1 MMEPLQGK
9 VALLTGASTP
19 LAEAI
24 AIVLASQG
32 VKLCVSGPWAER
44 VDAVV
49 AAVVGAG
56 SEAVGVAGPLETL
69 EQAEALVARA
79 GEAFGAVHLVIWI
92 TPFWNGG
99 FIHDHAVP
107 VWDRVLAGNLREPF
121 LLARAVLPVLRRQAS
136 GQIVAVGSDSSL
148 GAYARDGAYNVALH
162 GLNAL
167 MDLIR
172 VENAEQGIRV
182 HVLAPGLA
190 QTQPLDSD
198 GRPNLTTNDVADW
211 VLWALTRP
219 DHLRPIGPIVI

>member
-1 MMEPLQGK
+1 
-9 VALLTGASTP
+9 LLTGASTP

-24 AIVLASQG
+24 AVALAGQG

-44 VDAVV
+44 VEAVV
-49 AAVVGAG
+49 AAVGRAG
-56 SEAVGVAGPLETL
+56 GEAVGVTGPLETL
-69 EQAEALVARA
+69 AQAEALVARA
-79 GEAFGAVHLVIWI
+79 EAAFGAVDLVIWV

-99 FIHDHAVP
+99 FIHEHAVT

-121 LLARAVLPVLRRQAS
+121 LLARAVLPVLRRQGS

-148 GAYARDGAYNVALH
+148 GPYARDGAYNVALH

-172 VENAEQGIRV
+172 VENAEHGIRV

-190 QTQPLDSD
+190 QTQPLDAD
-198 GRPNLTTNDVADW
+198 GRPNLTTKDVADW

-219 DHLRPIGPIVI
+219 SHLRPIGPIVI